1 VSTHTVRSDNA
12 EPLVVV
18 GAGVSGLTTA
28 ICLAEAGS
36 PVRVW
41 AAEPPAQTTS
51 IVAGALW
58 GPAFQEPASQT
69 LAWMAQSLRD
79 FQELARVAGTGV
91 RLAPVLAVG
100 ELANVDELPPQAD
113 LVPGLRRCAPSQ
125 LPPGF
130 THGFRAT
137 MPLIDMPRYLEY
149 LLNRLSAAGG
159 EIEIRPV
166 ESLTEAAEVAPIVVN
181 CTGLGA
187 RELVGDDTLQPMFG
201 QHVVLSN
208 PGLDQ
213 VFVEVTEAEEWTC
226 FFPHPQRVVCGGIR
240 VPGRWDRTPD
250 PDVTERIL
258 QRCLTIEPRLA
269 DAEVLETVTGLRPGR
284 PAVRLEA
291 EPLGRAR
298 CVHNYGHGSN
308 GVTLSWGC
316 ARQAARLA
324 LASTASSDEFDR
336 KPEAHK

>member
-1 VSTHTVRSDNA
+1 MSTNGVRSNNA
-12 EPLVVV
+12 EPVVVV

-28 ICLAEAGS
+28 ICLAEAGAR
-36 PVRVW
+36 VQVW
-41 AAEPPAQTTS
+41 AAEPPPQTTS

-79 FQELARVAGTGV
+79 FQELAKVPDTGV

-100 ELANVDELPPQAD
+100 ELANVDELPPQAY
-113 LVPGLRRCAPSQ
+113 LVPDLRRCASAQ

-130 THGFRAT
+130 THGFLAT
-137 MPLIDMPRYLEY
+137 MPLIDMPRYLQY
-149 LLNRLSAAGG
+149 LLDRLSAAGG
-159 EIEIRPV
+159 EIEIRRV
-166 ESLTEAAEVAPIVVN
+166 RSLTEAAEAAPIVVN

-187 RELVGDDTLQPMFG
+187 RELVGDHTVQPLFG

-226 FFPHPQRVVCGGIR
+226 YFPHPQRVVCGGIR
-240 VPGRWDRTPD
+240 VPGRWDRTPL

-258 QRCLTIEPRLA
+258 QRCRAIEPRLA
-269 DAEVLETVTGLRPGR
+269 DAEVVETITGLRPGR
-284 PAVRLEA
+284 PAVRVEV
-291 EPLGRAR
+291 EPVGRAR
-298 CVHNYGHGSN
+298 CVHNYGHGGN

-316 ARQAARLA
+316 ARQAARLV
-324 LASTASSDEFDR
+324 LAPTASRNES
-336 KPEAHK
+336 

>member
-1 VSTHTVRSDNA
+1 MSTNGVRANHA
-12 EPLVVV
+12 EPVVVV

-36 PVRVW
+36 SVQVW
-41 AAEPPAQTTS
+41 TAEPHTQTTS
-51 IVAGALW
+51 VVAGALW
-58 GPAFQEPASQT
+58 GPAFQEPASET

-79 FQELARVAGTGV
+79 FQELAKVPDSGV

-100 ELANVDELPPQAD
+100 ELTNVDELPPQAHLIPD
-113 LVPGLRRCAPSQ
+113 LRRCAPAE

-137 MPLIDMPRYLEY
+137 MPLIDMPHYLKY
-149 LLNRLSAAGG
+149 LVRRLSAAGG
-159 EIEIRPV
+159 EIKIRRV
-166 ESLTEAAEVAPIVVN
+166 ASLADAAEAAPIVVN
-181 CTGLGA
+181 CAGLGA
-187 RELVGDDTLQPMFG
+187 RDLASDDTLEPMFG
-201 QHVVLSN
+201 QHVVLTN

-213 VFVEVTEAEEWTC
+213 VFVELTEAEEWTC
-226 FFPHPQRVVCGGIR
+226 YFPHPQRVVCGGIR

-258 QRCLTIEPRLA
+258 RRCRAVEPRLGA
-269 DAEVLETVTGLRPGR
+269 AELIETVTGLRPGR
-284 PAVRLEA
+284 PAVRVAVES
-291 EPLGRAR
+291 LGSAH

-316 ARQAARLA
+316 ARQATKLA
-324 LASTASSDEFDR
+324 LASMASKHES
-336 KPEAHK
+336 

>member
-1 VSTHTVRSDNA
+1 M
-12 EPLVVV
+12 VV

-226 FFPHPQRVVCGGIR
+226 FFSASPAG
-240 VPGRWDRTPD
+240 
-250 PDVTERIL
+250 
-258 QRCLTIEPRLA
+258 
-269 DAEVLETVTGLRPGR
+269 GLRWHPGAGPLGPHTRPGCDRADSAAMPDDRAASCRRRGPRDRHR
-284 PAVRLEA
+284 PAPRPPRGA
-291 EPLGRAR
+291 ARGRAP
-298 CVHNYGHGSN
+298 GPG
-308 GVTLSWGC
+308 TLR
-316 ARQAARLA
+316 A
-324 LASTASSDEFDR
+324 
-336 KPEAHK
+336 